1 MCHVLRTGAGAPK
14 ARHAKPSNARQ
25 RRRGAPEVFHDVLVR
40 ALVLVTAHV
49 EPDRESLDLHH
60 AQRLLIP
67 VAEGDLQEELHLVQR
82 RPKVRFRRIFEFI
95 VPKMLPEVLLGGAQ
109 KIKVEARI
117 AREQDGVA
125 VDVSDERRAEIR
137 LELLKHDQVGA
148 MVVARVHEALLLLSV
163 EPVGPVKTVFLLIRC
178 ARPPHKRVQQDVRH
192 VRSREQ
198 GEDRRKV

>member
-1 MCHVLRTGAGAPK
+1 MQH
-14 ARHAKPSNARQ
+14 
-25 RRRGAPEVFHDVLVR
+25 
-40 ALVLVTAHV
+40 
-49 EPDRESLDLHH
+49 
-60 AQRLLIP
+60 
-67 VAEGDLQEELHLVQR
+67 
-82 RPKVRFRRIFEFI
+82 RPKDRSRRIFEFI
-95 VPKMLPEVLLGGAQ
+95 VPKVLPEVLLGGAQ
-109 KIKVEARI
+109 NIKVEARI

-192 VRSREQ
+192 VRKREK